1 MQLVSVLEDSTM
13 LVTGYEHQ
21 TWHCSGCDELERRMI
36 FRHPNS
42 RLGTTD
48 PGGACED
55 HGRLNERIPVSA
67 SNQAIQRCS
76 KGQFVLELRQSLAG
90 RISATV
96 RWLRDY
102 LAVIRHRAS
111 RKANHAVESTAPI
124 PSQTSNEKKDVQEE
138 LSAFENFDQPWESHV
153 SFEPCARRDATNHEE
168 PAAEAFVGPALP
180 SPAPGLPSPA
190 KPALPSPAKQGEV
203 VLKKLTEYENFDQLW
218 ESLAPS
224 RN

>member
-1 MQLVSVLEDSTM
+1 MQLIRVLEDSTM

-42 RLGTTD
+42 RLGAAD

-55 HGRLNERIPVSA
+55 HGQLNERIPVSA
-67 SNQAIQRCS
+67 SNQAIQGCS
-76 KGQFVLELRQSLAG
+76 KGRFVLELRQSLAG
-90 RISATV
+90 KISAAV
-96 RWLRDY
+96 RWSRDY
-102 LAVIRHRAS
+102 LAAIGHRAG
-111 RKANHAVESTAPI
+111 RKVNHAVEPMAPI
-124 PSQTSNEKKDVQEE
+124 PSQTSNEKKGVHE

-153 SFEPCARRDATNHEE
+153 SSDPCARRDATNHEE
-168 PAAEAFVGPALP
+168 PEAFVGPLLP
-180 SPAPGLPSPA
+180 SAAKPALPSPA

-218 ESLAPS
+218 ESLAPG
-224 RN
+224 RD